1 MYIKKQEKRAL
12 NDFHQSL
19 EVMSKTMNK
28 EEYSLV
34 AGVMF
39 RLLMGSRFGYTEHDP
54 RILQD
59 VQSIWVRNSK
69 KMIKMKKK
77 VVKLKVVRG
86 GKYVK

>member
-1 MYIKKQEKRAL
+1 M

-19 EVMSKTMNK
+19 EVMAKTMNK

-59 VQSIWVRNSK
+59 VQSIWVRTNK
-69 KMIKMKKK
+69 KNMKTKKK
-77 VVKLKVVRG
+77 ILKLKVIRG
-86 GKYVK
+86 GKRVK

>member
-1 MYIKKQEKRAL
+1 MYTKKQEKRAL

-69 KMIKMKKK
+69 K
-77 VVKLKVVRG
+77 
-86 GKYVK
+86 KYKNQEKDT

>member
-1 MYIKKQEKRAL
+1 MYTKKQEKRAL

-54 RILQD
+54 RIYKMFNLFGC
-59 VQSIWVRNSK
+59 VLIK
-69 KMIKMKKK
+69 KYENKEKDT
-77 VVKLKVVRG
+77 
-86 GKYVK
+86 